1 MEYNAPNT
9 RERVAALRQRRR
21 EGASKPPTVRWQ
33 VTRPGLRRVL
43 LAWLGSGR
51 LVSLV
56 IFLVACGLLG
66 YLFGHSR
73 FQLQTITVEGNS
85 SLLAEDVAA
94 LAGLHGRPIWFV
106 DQAQAVARLS
116 ENAYIVAAELELRLP
131 DQALIR
137 VVERRPEVRWQ
148 AGGVQYLVDS
158 TGQVLGPAQEA
169 AEGDVLVITD
179 LTHAQL
185 DPRMQL
191 DSDAIRLAQALAVR
205 LPVELGLHPTE
216 IGWDHGLGIY
226 IRTLDGQTIIFG
238 QSDRLDRKLAIL
250 AALRS
255 DQTPFTYLDLRPSN
269 PFYQNVAGEAS

>member
-21 EGASKPPTVRWQ
+21 EGASRPTSVRWHA
-33 VTRPGLRRVL
+33 TRPGLRRVL
-43 LAWLGSGR
+43 LAWLHSGR
-51 LVSLV
+51 VVSLV

-73 FQLQTITVEGNS
+73 FQLQTITVEGHS

-94 LAGLHGRPIWFV
+94 IADLRGRSIWFI
-106 DQAQAVARLS
+106 DHEQTMARLS
-116 ENAYIVAAELELRLP
+116 ENAYIVAAELELHLP
-131 DQALIR
+131 DHALIR
-137 VVERRPEVRWQ
+137 VVERRPELRWQ

-158 TGQVLGPAQEA
+158 TGQVLGPAQEV

-185 DPRMQL
+185 SPRMQL

-205 LPVELGLHPTE
+205 LPVELGLNPTE
-216 IGWDHGLGIY
+216 IGWDHGLGVY
-226 IRTLDGQTIIFG
+226 IRTLEGQTIIFG
-238 QSDRLDRKLAIL
+238 QHDRLDRKLAIL

-269 PFYQNVAGEAS
+269 PFYQTNAR